1 MLQDQ
6 TTFEEIIPGLQL
18 EWLYENRIVMLTL
31 SSAERNVIDAYVD
44 LNIAVI
50 RAWPEDRLYLTIQA
64 VRSGFTMTPYLSRSA
79 LEIFK
84 VCRELGISG
93 RNAVIVPHPRLAQI
107 MQLLIQTRRGLTP
120 DLKARMFSDRDQ
132 ALNWLIEAL

>member
-6 TTFEEIIPGLQL
+6 ATIEEIIPGLQL
-18 EWLYENRIVMLTL
+18 EWLYENRIVVLTL
-31 SSAERNVIDAYVD
+31 SSAERHVVDAYLE

-50 RAWPEDRLYLTIQA
+50 REWPEDRLYLTVQ
-64 VRSGFTMTPYLSRSA
+64 VVKSGFTMTPYLSRRA
-79 LEIFK
+79 LEILK
-84 VCRELGISG
+84 VCRELEISG

-107 MQLLIQTRRGLTP
+107 MQLLIQTRRDLTP

-132 ALNWLIEAL
+132 SLNWLKEAL